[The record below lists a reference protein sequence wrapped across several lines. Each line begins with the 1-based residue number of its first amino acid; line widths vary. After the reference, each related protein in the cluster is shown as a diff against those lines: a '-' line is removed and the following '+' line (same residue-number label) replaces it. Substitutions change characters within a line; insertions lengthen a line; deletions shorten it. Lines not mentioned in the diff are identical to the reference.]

1 MSQAEKKL
9 LELGHRLPVA
19 AAPVANYVPYVVS
32 GKTVYLSGQL
42 PFRDGKIAYAGQL
55 GEDLS
60 TDQGYMAAQLCAL
73 NLLAQLKSACG
84 GDLDRV
90 ARVLKITGY
99 VSCEHDFT
107 DIPKC
112 INGASD
118 LLVDVLGEAGR
129 HARAAVGVAS
139 LPANAGVEIDAIV
152 ELK

>member
-1 MSQAEKKL
+1 MPRTPIATPHAPQAIGTYSQAICA
-9 LELGHRLPVA
+9 G
-19 AAPVANYVPYVVS
+19 N
-32 GKTVYLSGQL
+32 TVYLSGQL

>member
-9 LELGHRLPVA
+9 LELGHRLPAA
-19 AAPVANYVPYVVS
+19 AAPVANYVAYVVS
-32 GKTVYLSGQL
+32 GKTVYVSGQL
-42 PFRDGKIAYAGQL
+42 PMRDGKIAYAGQL

-60 TDQGYMAAQLCAL
+60 VDQGYMAAQLCAL
-73 NLLAQLKSACG
+73 NVLAQVKAAC

-90 ARVLKITGY
+90 ARVVKITGY

-112 INGASD
+112 VNGASD

>member
-9 LELGHRLPVA
+9 LELGHRLPPA

-32 GKTVYLSGQL
+32 GKTVYVSGQL
-42 PFRDGKIAYAGQL
+42 PMRDGKIAYAGQL

-60 TDQGYMAAQLCAL
+60 VDQGYMAAQLCAL
-73 NLLAQLKSACG
+73 NVLAQVKAAC

-90 ARVLKITGY
+90 ARVVKITGY

-112 INGASD
+112 VNGASD